1 MNGLGIISLFSTN
14 STIESICLVFAVF
27 FLSKDNKSRFWKITI
42 AYMALVPSTELLGK
56 YCAHTYHNNIWIY
69 NIYSL
74 FEAAFVL
81 YGLHYFLKDYIKI
94 QKLIIATFVLIL
106 SVFSIYTFVNG
117 IRVYNNL
124 MISMM
129 SVFFIIYAL
138 LYFYLLLKD
147 EAYVNL
153 KFHPAFWWVGGV
165 LIFYFGST
173 LANFFDDYFRI
184 TLYGKYTLRFFIYTT
199 INIFL
204 YGFWSYS
211 FICRARQRK
220 LSL

>member
-1 MNGLGIISLFSTN
+1 MLKLFSTN
-14 STIESICLVFAVF
+14 SIIESICLIFSII
-27 FLSKDNKSRFWKITI
+27 FLINDKLKFWRIVI
-42 AYMALVPSTELLGK
+42 AYMVLVPSTELLGK
-56 YCAHTYHNNIWIY
+56 HIAHTYHNNIWIY

-81 YGLHYFLKDYIKI
+81 YALNYFLKDYIKI
-94 QKLIIATFVLIL
+94 QRWIIGTFLLIL
-106 SVFSIYTFVNG
+106 SVFIIYTFING
-117 IRVYNNL
+117 ISAYNSL

-129 SVFFIIYAL
+129 SVFFCIYAL

-147 EAYVNL
+147 EAYVDL

-184 TLYGKYTLRFFIYTT
+184 QIHGKSLRYFVYTI

-220 LSL
+220 FLL